1 MRCFG
6 QAAMRI
12 ELSGSLVI
20 LGPVVLTFTEN
31 QNFFPLVY
39 ISKGYT
45 NFDLICVGGAGGGG
59 GGIDT
64 SNTGTLLRSFG
75 GSGGGGGIHR
85 VRGVL
90 SALPVNVPVVI
101 GLGGAKGSDHSFDPN
116 ATTDGLDG
124 GASTFN
130 GTTCMA
136 SGGLGGSRVQS
147 NSDTTS
153 TFADGG
159 QGGVGGQ
166 TTPGGGAAGGTAGTP
181 TALGPGTLGTPGQDG
196 TWDGVIGSGAGVIGS
211 GGGGGAGGVGKY
223 GTATTC
229 NYATDGGKGAY
240 NASDPSAYAVGGF
253 ATEDPITSALGVV
266 PGYAGGAKASLVS
279 NMPTAYGSSSPNG
292 PGNNGI
298 VVVSLTAV

>member
-1 MRCFG
+1 
-6 QAAMRI
+6 MRI

-20 LGPVVLTFTEN
+20 PEPVVLTFSED
-31 QNFFPLVY
+31 QIFSPLVY
-39 ISKGYT
+39 INKGYT
-45 NFDLICVGGAGGGG
+45 NFDVICIGGGGGCG

-90 SALPVNVPVVI
+90 SALPINVSVVV
-101 GLGGAKGSDHSFDPN
+101 GLGGAKGIDHSFDPN
-116 ATTDGLDG
+116 ETTDGEDG

-130 GTTCMA
+130 GTTCVA

-147 NSDTTS
+147 NSETTS
-153 TFADGG
+153 TLAHGG
-159 QGGVGGQ
+159 QGGIGGQ
-166 TTPGGGAAGGTAGTP
+166 TAPGGGASGGTAGTP
-181 TALGPGTLGTPGQDG
+181 SALGPGVSGTDGNDG
-196 TWDGVIGSGAGVIGS
+196 TWDGSIGS

-229 NYATDGGKGAY
+229 NYATLGGKGAY
-240 NASDPSAYAVGGF
+240 NASDPSAYAIGGF
-253 ATEDPITSALGVV
+253 QTEDPFTSALGII

-279 NMPTAYGSSSPNG
+279 NMPTVYGSSNPNG
-292 PGNNGI
+292 PGDNGI